1 MSATSL
7 SPPLPAASR
16 EGAFRRWQ
24 SPWLT
29 GLELVSRGLHEHW
42 YPPHLHDALEI
53 TWVLEGTGAV
63 EYRHVHHTL
72 NVSDAFII
80 APNESHAGG
89 SCGGSFS
96 YATIHVSSALLDRTG
111 HHAAG
116 LPLDEVCGIRRGAR
130 IVLEPALVR
139 LQQAQDAGEQLH
151 FLSALM
157 ATFLDGDLCDA
168 SAYHPAVQRV
178 RAMLHTANTE
188 TPRLR
193 ELAGAVNLH
202 ERYLISLFKEAT
214 GMPPHRYSLALR
226 LEMARTLL
234 AAAVPPGAVA
244 ADTGFTD
251 QAHLTRHFKRVFGAT
266 PADYQ
271 RSVGLA

>member
-1 MSATSL
+1 MPAT
-7 SPPLPAASR
+7 PVPNPVPAVPR
-16 EGAFRRWQ
+16 DGTFRRWQ
-24 SPWLT
+24 SPWLP

-89 SCGGSFS
+89 SCGGPFA
-96 YATIHVSSALLDRTG
+96 YATIHVSASLLDRTG
-111 HHAAG
+111 HDAG
-116 LPLDEVCGIRRGAR
+116 GVPLDAVCGIRRGAA

-139 LQQAQDAGEQLH
+139 LLEAADAGEQLH

-157 ATFLDGDLCDA
+157 ATFLDADLCDA
-168 SAYHPAVQRV
+168 ADCHPAVRRV
-178 RAMLHTANTE
+178 RAMLHTSNSE

-202 ERYLISLFKEAT
+202 ERYLISLFKQAT

-234 AAAVPPGAVA
+234 AAAVPPGAAA

-251 QAHLTRHFKRVFGAT
+251 QAHLTRHFKRVFGTT
-266 PADYQ
+266 PAEYQ
-271 RSVGLA
+271 RTVAAA